1 MIVTDGKSHEVDSS
15 EMAFKT
21 ASIMAFRQGRHELS
35 LLAREALRI
44 ARSDFLRCCLGMA
57 SAKPII
63 LEPIMSVA
71 VEVPSEFQV
80 RRRCVLANEST
91 IPGASLN

>member
-21 ASIMAFRQGRHELS
+21 ASMMAFRQGRQYITIACGARRTARTGS
-35 LLAREALRI
+35 DIAVLL
-44 ARSDFLRCCLGMA
+44 LGMA
-57 SAKPII
+57 GAQPII
-63 LEPIMSVA
+63 LEPIMSVD

-80 RRRCVLANEST
+80 RAPCSFYQPRGNKM
-91 IPGASLN
+91 

>member
-15 EMAFKT
+15 EMAFRT
-21 ASIMAFRQGRHELS
+21 ASIMAFRQGKDDCKRRC
-35 LLAREALRI
+35 LAKYWLDPI
-44 ARSDFLRCCLGMA
+44 LQCCLGMA
-57 SAKPII
+57 NAKPII

-80 RRRCVLANEST
+80 RRAAFAGLLACRSN
-91 IPGASLN
+91 